1 MSSRP
6 PMGVPQRQPPSRP
19 LSGSSS
25 LSQRPA
31 HQRTISSQY
40 IPSSPI
46 RNNNSTSTSSNNN
59 ISADF
64 AADSSSQNSNATQ
77 TQYGT
82 PRRGGS
88 RLRLE
93 LSNQGI
99 IHSGFIES
107 PTSAGALDPFKSF
120 TSSRPAAPS
129 MSGDVSDLGDMS
141 SPQTSR
147 GAPTADNDNNPLPM
161 PRRRT
166 RFVVPDARKDV
177 AAPAPAPVKR
187 DLRPKPYTVEVP
199 PSAPRYL
206 VLNASGKTDS
216 LSRTGSTNA
225 PPTAHADFN
234 PWTGDGPE
242 DHFTQTFIQT
252 GFFDKAPVAQAET
265 SSAKGAIF
273 PSLKHK
279 SGLYALS
286 TVFTGILGSRRH
298 NGQINSASTFKPP
311 PRVTM
316 TDTKREGF
324 LNDLAN
330 PTTSLRRLSRTIPH
344 GIRGKGLL
352 EQCLNKNIPTDR
364 AVWLAKCVGANE
376 VRAFKRKGVNG
387 AVVMG
392 GEAKWVRDWTTF
404 VEQFVDGVVSSFED
418 AQWKTKVNYALRLA
432 THLYAEHLLDRE
444 HYMEWLVSGLESCS
458 QAKLPMWLLVTQ
470 IYWKDLLRLRK
481 YGRRLV
487 AALLHQNTTIRNHPD
502 HDILAPLSSRI
513 AILLRTLMVSSATN
527 FISPSVW
534 AKHRDAL
541 FSILPA
547 DDELVQAAYRS
558 IHARN
563 EQFVSSVRAP
573 PATRHVMV
581 KMLDGT
587 LQTPMPDD
595 LPTKCWNMSR
605 DQGTLVRTT
614 LEWCTSVYRP
624 GLARIYVA
632 CRLLST
638 WTTFGLDTTAAIL
651 EFLNCDPLEELER
664 KNSLYHLVSELVHS
678 GSFDPLVYVQ
688 WLIARGGLHDSDS
701 VMRDGPA
708 SSRLLVELPLYALSP
723 SLSSMRANM
732 LGRASYSVEDEAKDQ
747 EMAINCIKGSLGLH
761 WSPAPKNSAI
771 PLSKLCKRVSLSSRS
786 LKTEIGQFIR
796 RTFVQGMAQGQ
807 MAGKES
813 LQLPVS
819 TFNGIRSLLE
829 AAEDFQTLADLLKTT
844 TGFHDADILSSSA
857 DTLNLHLPVFGA
869 LNTAKSLFD
878 NLLGRLDNLKQI
890 QGLAG
895 MRPLLTSMAMLAP
908 RIPGQE
914 ALVSYLNETIRNDW
928 SSAVDASSPVSDN
941 MAARIQDEEGELL
954 DEIEKRLANKTSMD
968 RATMNSFLNKIIP
981 KVQACW
987 GMVDERL
994 RAYSSLLTRL
1004 RHFDTQHFD
1013 SFMTKWVLGI
1023 RNPQTRPPLARIF
1036 PLMISVG
1043 CLNLSIILTTTGDA
1057 ASATGM
1063 SHLAGQNTGPQST
1076 YVQEVLEMLT
1086 TSPASKELLT
1096 PEEIFR
1102 FKILQNQA
1110 PKSHLKELVAL
1121 VRNALTEFCAS
1132 QARGA
1137 SEAAPL
1143 ADSRAQN
1150 RLIYFLRTLVLSDQA
1165 VVPKILPVKTVDS
1178 AVSHMMDDITTRLLL
1193 PHTSQGNQITFDQV
1207 LGLANELTLPFCQ
1220 LKLSQGFGSNDSSSG
1235 ATTQDRQASQL
1246 ETFAKAMDSAIDAR
1260 NITWTGMLP
1269 TLSPEITQHLL
1280 SRAQTRFFDL
1290 LPSKDRPQPPE
1301 GSIAVADSLLSVIDT
1316 IGRGGLTASRSPLQ
1330 LASATVDRLADLW
1343 ELLASPSESDIKAS
1357 VLVNWLPLMLS
1368 YLTLQAHVHDA
1379 TNKAC
1384 NEVRGRALLVMSGII
1399 QELDGLVSLATCDP
1413 RVPSNQAARLLH
1425 RVFDLALILVDT
1437 LSDEVRQ
1444 QCIRVL
1450 REAQSDSRLRY
1461 IFSSTLAPLENL
1473 MLSHKDKPATPQQP
1487 QGQGGQGSQQG
1498 QAQRPRGAGFLGVGA
1513 AGGNIWGNAVGP
1525 GGQGQE
1531 KLSVFTFK
1539 RWETLNEPTSNVGE
1553 NNTSLS
1559 LTLFEAIKLH

>member
-6 PMGVPQRQPPSRP
+6 PMGVPQRQPPSRS

-31 HQRTISSQY
+31 HQRTLSSQY

-46 RNNNSTSTSSNNN
+46 RNNNNNSTTSNSN

-99 IHSGFIES
+99 THSGFIES

-120 TSSRPAAPS
+120 APSRPAAPS

-166 RFVVPDARKDV
+166 RFVVPDVKKDV
-177 AAPAPAPVKR
+177 AAPAPAPVKK
-187 DLRPKPYTVEVP
+187 DIRPKPYTVEVP
-199 PSAPRYL
+199 PAAPRYL
-206 VLNASGKTDS
+206 VLNGSGKADS
-216 LSRTGSTNA
+216 SSRAGASTA

-311 PRVTM
+311 PRVTV
-316 TDTKREGF
+316 TDTKREAW
-324 LNDLAN
+324 LKDLAN

-392 GEAKWVRDWTTF
+392 GEAKWVRDWTMF

-418 AQWKTKVNYALRLA
+418 AEWKAKVNYALRLA

-444 HYMEWLVSGLESCS
+444 HYMEWLVSGLENCS

-487 AALLHQNTTIRNHPD
+487 AALLNQNTTIQNHPD

-513 AILLRTLMVSSATN
+513 AILLKTLMISSATN
-527 FISPSVW
+527 FISPSTW
-534 AKHRDAL
+534 AKHRDTL
-541 FSILPA
+541 SSVLPA
-547 DDELVQAAYRS
+547 DDEMVQAAYRG

-563 EQFVSSVRAP
+563 EQLVSSVRAP

-595 LPTKCWNMSR
+595 LPTKCWNMSV
-605 DQGTLVRTT
+605 DQSTLARTT
-614 LEWCTSVYRP
+614 LEWCTSLYRP
-624 GLARIYVA
+624 GVARVYVT

-638 WTTFGLDTTAAIL
+638 WMTFGLDTTAAVL
-651 EFLNCDPLEELER
+651 EFMNSDPLEELER
-664 KNSLYHLVSELVHS
+664 KTSLYHLVSELVHS
-678 GSFDPLVYVQ
+678 GSFDPLIYVQ

-708 SSRLLVELPLYALSP
+708 SSRLLVELPLHALSP

-747 EMAINCIKGSLGLH
+747 EMAINCIKSSLGLH
-761 WSPAPKNSAI
+761 WNPAPKSSAI
-771 PLSKLCKRVSLSSRS
+771 PLGKLCKRVSLSSRS

-796 RTFVQGMAQGQ
+796 RTYVHGMVQGQL
-807 MAGKES
+807 AGKES
-813 LQLPVS
+813 LQLPVT
-819 TFNGIRSLLE
+819 TFNGVRSVLE

-844 TGFHDADILSSSA
+844 TGFYDADILSSSA

-869 LNTAKSLFD
+869 LNVAKGLFD
-878 NLLGRLDNLKQI
+878 TLLGRLENIKQI

-895 MRPLLTSMAMLAP
+895 TRPLLTSMAILAP

-914 ALVSYLNETIRNDW
+914 ALVSYLNETIRNDR

-968 RATMNSFLNKIIP
+968 RTTMNSFLNKIIP

-987 GMVDERL
+987 GTVDERL

-1004 RHFDTQHFD
+1004 RHFDVQHFD

-1023 RNPQTRPPLARIF
+1023 RNPQTRPSLSRIF

-1057 ASATGM
+1057 ASATG
-1063 SHLAGQNTGPQST
+1063 SPYPAGKTSGPLST

-1086 TSPASKELLT
+1086 MPASKELLT
-1096 PEEIFR
+1096 PEEIYR

-1121 VRNALTEFCAS
+1121 VRNALTEFCTF
-1132 QARGA
+1132 QARGG
-1137 SEAAPL
+1137 SETAPL
-1143 ADSRAQN
+1143 ADSRAQG
-1150 RLIYFLRTLVLSDQA
+1150 RLLCFLRTLVLSDQA
-1165 VVPKILPVKTVDS
+1165 VVPKLLPMKTADP
-1178 AVSHMMDDITTRLLL
+1178 AVVQMMDDITTRLLL
-1193 PHTSQGNQITFDQV
+1193 PHASEGTQITFDQV

-1220 LKLSQGFGSNDSSSG
+1220 LKLSQGFGSTDTSS
-1235 ATTQDRQASQL
+1235 ATAQDRQANQL
-1246 ETFAKAMDSAIDAR
+1246 EIFTKAMDNAIDAR

-1280 SRAQTRFFDL
+1280 NRAQTRFFDL
-1290 LPSKDRPQPPE
+1290 LPSKERPQPPP
-1301 GSIAVADSLLSVIDT
+1301 GSVAAAESLLSVIDT
-1316 IGRGGLTASRSPLQ
+1316 IGRGGLMGSRSPLQ

-1343 ELLASPSESDIKAS
+1343 ELLALPSESDVKVTI
-1357 VLVNWLPLMLS
+1357 LVNWLPLMLS

-1379 TNKAC
+1379 ANKAC
-1384 NEVRGRALLVMSGII
+1384 NEVRGRALLVLSGII
-1399 QELDGLVSLATCDP
+1399 QELDGLVSLSTCDP
-1413 RVPSNQAARLLH
+1413 RVPSNQAVYLIH
-1425 RVFDLALILVDT
+1425 RVFDLALILVDN
-1437 LSDEVRQ
+1437 LSEEIRQ
-1444 QCIRVL
+1444 QCVRVL
-1450 REAQSDSRLRY
+1450 KEALSDSRLKY
-1461 IFSSTLAPLENL
+1461 IFSSTPAPLENF

-1487 QGQGGQGSQQG
+1487 QSQGSQGSQQA
-1498 QAQRPRGAGFLGVGA
+1498 QQQRPRGAGFLGVGA

-1531 KLSVFTFK
+1531 KLSAFTFK
-1539 RWETLNEPTSNVGE
+1539 RWEILNEPTSNVGE

>member
-6 PMGVPQRQPPSRP
+6 PMGVPQRQPPSRS

-31 HQRTISSQY
+31 HQRTLSSQY

-46 RNNNSTSTSSNNN
+46 RNNNANSTSSNNN
-59 ISADF
+59 ITADF
-64 AADSSSQNSNATQ
+64 TAEPSSQNSNVTQ

-93 LSNQGI
+93 LSNQCI
-99 IHSGFIES
+99 THSGFIES
-107 PTSAGALDPFKSF
+107 PTSAGPLDPFKSF
-120 TSSRPAAPS
+120 AASRPAAPS
-129 MSGDVSDLGDMS
+129 MSGDMSDLGDMS

-147 GAPTADNDNNPLPM
+147 GPPTADNDNIPLPM

-166 RFVVPDARKDV
+166 RFVVSDSRKDV
-177 AAPAPAPVKR
+177 AAPAPAPVKK
-187 DLRPKPYTVEVP
+187 DIRPKPYTLEVP
-199 PSAPRYL
+199 PAAPRYL
-206 VLNASGKTDS
+206 VLNASARGDS
-216 LSRTGSTNA
+216 SSRTGSANA
-225 PPTAHADFN
+225 PPTAYADFN

-252 GFFDKAPVAQAET
+252 GFFDKAPVAQLES

-273 PSLKHK
+273 SSLKHK
-279 SGLYALS
+279 TGLYALS

-311 PRVTM
+311 PRVTV
-316 TDTKREGF
+316 TDTKRESW
-324 LNDLAN
+324 LRDLAN

-352 EQCLNKNIPTDR
+352 EQCLNKNVPTDR

-392 GEAKWVRDWTTF
+392 GEAKWVRDWTMF

-418 AQWKTKVNYALRLA
+418 AEWKTKVNYALRLA

-444 HYMEWLVSGLESCS
+444 HYMDWLVSGLENCT

-487 AALLHQNTTIRNHPD
+487 VALLNQNTTIQNHPD
-502 HDILAPLSSRI
+502 NDILAPLSSRI
-513 AILLRTLMVSSATN
+513 TILLRSLMVSSATN
-527 FISPSVW
+527 FISPSAW

-541 FSILPA
+541 SSILPA
-547 DDELVQAAYRS
+547 DDELAQAAYRG

-563 EQFVSSVRAP
+563 EQLLSSVRAP
-573 PATRHVMV
+573 PATRHVIV

-587 LQTPMPDD
+587 LQAPMPDD
-595 LPTKCWNMSR
+595 LPTKCWQMSR
-605 DQGTLVRTT
+605 DQATLARTT
-614 LEWCTSVYRP
+614 LEWSISMYRP

-638 WTTFGLDTTAAIL
+638 WTAFGLDATAAVL
-651 EFLNCDPLEELER
+651 DLLNTDPLEELER
-664 KNSLYHLVSELVHS
+664 KNSLYHLVAELVHS
-678 GSFDPLVYVQ
+678 GSFDPLIYVQ

-708 SSRLLVELPLYALSP
+708 SSRLLVELPLHALSP
-723 SLSSMRANM
+723 SLISMRTNM

-747 EMAINCIKGSLGLH
+747 DMAINCIKGSLGLH
-761 WSPAPKNSAI
+761 WSPAQESSAI
-771 PLSKLCKRVSLSSRS
+771 PLGKLCRRVSMSSRS
-786 LKTEIGQFIR
+786 LKVEIGQFIR
-796 RTFVQGMAQGQ
+796 RTFVQGVPQGQ
-807 MAGKES
+807 LPGKEG
-813 LQLPVS
+813 LQLPCS
-819 TFNGIRSLLE
+819 TFNGVRSILE

-869 LNTAKSLFD
+869 LNAAKILFD
-878 NLLGRLDNLKQI
+878 TLLARLDNMKQI

-895 MRPLLTSMAMLAP
+895 TRPLLTSMAMLAP
-908 RIPGQE
+908 RMPGQD
-914 ALVSYLNETIRNDW
+914 ALVNYLNEAIRNDR

-968 RATMNSFLNKIIP
+968 RTTMNSFLNKIIP

-987 GMVDERL
+987 GTVDERL

-1004 RHFDTQHFD
+1004 RQFDTQHFD

-1057 ASATGM
+1057 ASSTG
-1063 SHLAGQNTGPQST
+1063 SPHPAGKLAGPPST

-1086 TSPASKELLT
+1086 TSPTFRDLLT
-1096 PEEIFR
+1096 PEEMYR

-1110 PKSHLKELVAL
+1110 PKLHLKELVAL
-1121 VRNALTEFCAS
+1121 VRNALSEFCAS
-1132 QARGA
+1132 QARGVA
-1137 SEAAPL
+1137 GTAPL
-1143 ADSRAQN
+1143 ADPRAQN
-1150 RLIYFLRTLVLSDQA
+1150 RLICFLRMLVLSDQA
-1165 VVPKILPVKTVDS
+1165 AVPKMLHSKTLDP
-1178 AVSHMMDDITTRLLL
+1178 AVVQMMDDIATRLLL
-1193 PHTSQGNQITFDQV
+1193 PHTAEGTRITFDQV

-1220 LKLSQGFGSNDSSSG
+1220 LKLSHGFGPNDNASG
-1235 ATTQDRQASQL
+1235 AIAQDRQANQL
-1246 ETFAKAMDSAIDAR
+1246 EIFAKAMDNAIDAR

-1269 TLSPEITQHLL
+1269 SLSPEITQHLL
-1280 SRAQTRFFDL
+1280 TRAQTRFFEL

-1301 GSIAVADSLLSVIDT
+1301 DSIIVAESLLSVIDT
-1316 IGRGGLTASRSPLQ
+1316 IGRCSPIASRSPLQ
-1330 LASATVDRLADLW
+1330 LASATVDRLAEMW
-1343 ELLASPSESDIKAS
+1343 ELLALPSESDVKVT
-1357 VLVNWLPLMLS
+1357 VLVTWLPLVLS

-1379 TNKAC
+1379 ANKAS
-1384 NEVRGRALLVMSGII
+1384 NEIRGRALLVLSGIM
-1399 QELDGLVSLATCDP
+1399 QELDGLASLATCDP
-1413 RVPSNQAARLLH
+1413 RIPSNQTVYLIH
-1425 RVFDLALILVDT
+1425 RVFDVSVILVDT
-1437 LSDEVRQ
+1437 LSDEIRQHCVR
-1444 QCIRVL
+1444 IL
-1450 REAQSDSRLRY
+1450 REALSDSRLRY
-1461 IFSSTLAPLENL
+1461 IFSSAPAPLDNL
-1473 MLSHKDKPATPQQP
+1473 MLSHKDKLATSQQA
-1487 QGQGGQGSQQG
+1487 QGQGSQQG
-1498 QAQRPRGAGFLGVGA
+1498 QQQRPRGVGFLGVGA
-1513 AGGNIWGNAVGP
+1513 VGGNIWGNAVGP
-1525 GGQGQE
+1525 GGHGQE
-1531 KLSVFTFK
+1531 KLSAFTFK
-1539 RWETLNEPTSNVGE
+1539 RWEILNEPTSNVGE
-1553 NNTSLS
+1553 NTTSLS